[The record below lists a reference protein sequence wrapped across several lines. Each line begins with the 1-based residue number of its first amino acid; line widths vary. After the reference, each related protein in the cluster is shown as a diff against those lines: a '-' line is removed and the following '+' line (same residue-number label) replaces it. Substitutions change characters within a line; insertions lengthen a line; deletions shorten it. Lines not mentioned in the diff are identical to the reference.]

1 MLSLAGVGCK
11 QYEEWAGRDGAIPGV
26 SCPDAAC
33 QGARLRGRGWYW
45 RYVGG
50 VRCRLRRLRC
60 PRCEVS
66 HAWLPEDL
74 CAYRDATF
82 EAVESALA
90 AGGPSGGAQA
100 AGQDGRAGV
109 RRVRRWLRSAGGPL
123 AVGVQALLAP
133 ASGPWWQRAQ
143 RVVGKAAGW
152 LTRLRHWLWSRWR
165 CFLGGVSGLYR
176 HGRPRRRP
184 PSPLPDIGNCRR
196 EASAAKLA
204 RDAQG

>member
-1 MLSLAGVGCK
+1 MLSLVGVGCK
-11 QYEEWAGRDGAIPGV
+11 QYEEWVGRGASIPEV

-33 QGARLRGRGWYW
+33 QGARLRGRGWYR
-45 RYVGG
+45 RYLGG
-50 VRCRLRRLRC
+50 VARRLRRLRC
-60 PRCEVS
+60 PRCRVS

-82 EAVESALA
+82 DAVESALS
-90 AGGPSGGAQA
+90 AGAPSGGAQA
-100 AGQDGRAGV
+100 AGQGGRAGV

-123 AVGVQALLAP
+123 AAAVQALLAP
-133 ASGPWWQRAQ
+133 AEGPWWRRAQ
-143 RVVGKAAGW
+143 RGVGEAAGW

-184 PSPLPDIGNCRR
+184 PSPVPYIGNCPSR
-196 EASAAKLA
+196 ASGAKLC
-204 RDAQG
+204 RDAPG